1 MRRSLAIAIVLSAI
15 FCAGIFVS
23 EMRSTSG
30 AAENGRSAAS
40 LGGASES
47 SMKGAYRR
55 AAVAGWTQVHLE
67 GTPSEV
73 GFQHGVLLAPEIADL
88 EKVFVLEL
96 THDNGKDWN
105 FFRDAAKNMMWPHV
119 EAEYREELQGI
130 ADGLKSKGVQLD
142 LWDVVAMNA
151 AMEWSYFVDQYDKE
165 HKIASLSTVTAPDHC
180 SAFVA
185 TGSYTKDGH
194 VVIAHNNWTNYLDGA
209 RWTMIF
215 DIVPAKGYRIL
226 MDGLPGVIHSGDDFG
241 VNAAGMVI
249 TETTIGS
256 FHGFDANGVPEFVRA
271 RKAMQYSA
279 SIDDAARIFKEGNN
293 GGYAN
298 DWLLADTRKNE
309 IASLELG
316 LKHVTLERK
325 TDGYFVG
332 SNFPINDKLIADETN
347 YPADDPGISANA
359 RHKRWEQLMK
369 ENKGRIDV
377 QLAQKF
383 LADHVD
389 SVTGKVLPSERTLC
403 GHVEASP
410 RGMGSWQ
417 KPYGT
422 AGAAQNKV
430 TDAAM
435 TGKMSFTA
443 AAGHACGEDFKAA
456 AHLQQHPEIA
466 WEKPGLRDMK
476 AYPWT
481 TVRAE

>member
-1 MRRSLAIAIVLSAI
+1 MRRNLTFLIVAIAII
-15 FCAGIFVS
+15 
-23 EMRSTSG
+23 
-30 AAENGRSAAS
+30 AAS
-40 LGGASES
+40 VSVACS
-47 SMKGAYRR
+47 SKANAGKTDPRMQGAYRR
-55 AAVAGWTQVHLE
+55 PAVNGWTQVHLQ
-67 GTPSEV
+67 GTPAQI
-73 GFQHGVLLAPEIADL
+73 GFQHGVLLAPEILDL
-88 EKVFVLEL
+88 QKVFALEL

-105 FFRDAAKNMMWPHV
+105 FFRDAAKNMMWPHI
-119 EAEYREELQGI
+119 ESEYREELEGI
-130 ADGLKSKGVQLD
+130 ADGLRSQGIAMDVY
-142 LWDVVAMNA
+142 DVVAVNA
-151 AMEWSYFVDQYDKE
+151 AMEWSYYVEEYDKE
-165 HKIASLSTVTAPDHC
+165 HKIASLPTVTAPDHC

-185 TGSYTKDGH
+185 TGSYTRDGR

-215 DIVPAKGYRIL
+215 DIVPQHGYRML
-226 MDGLPGVIHSGDDFG
+226 MDGLPGIIHSGDDFG
-241 VNAAGMVI
+241 VNSAGMVI

-256 FHGFDANGVPEFVRA
+256 FHGYDPNGIPEFVRA

-279 SIDDAARIFKEGNN
+279 SIDDVARIFKEGNN

-298 DWLLADTRKNE
+298 DWLIADTRKNE

-332 SNFPINDKLIADETN
+332 ANFPIDQKLIADETDYAVN
-347 YPADDPGISANA
+347 DPAISANA

-369 ENKGRIDV
+369 ENKGKIDV
-377 QLAQKF
+377 GMAQHF

-389 SVTGKVLPSERTLC
+389 SVTGQTLPSERTLC

-417 KPYGT
+417 KPHGT

-430 TDAAM
+430 TDFSLAA
-435 TGKMSFTA
+435 KMSFTA
-443 AAGHACGEDFKAA
+443 AAGHACGTDFKAET
-456 AHLQQHPEIA
+456 HLAKYPDFA
-466 WEKPGLRDMK
+466 WELPELRDMK